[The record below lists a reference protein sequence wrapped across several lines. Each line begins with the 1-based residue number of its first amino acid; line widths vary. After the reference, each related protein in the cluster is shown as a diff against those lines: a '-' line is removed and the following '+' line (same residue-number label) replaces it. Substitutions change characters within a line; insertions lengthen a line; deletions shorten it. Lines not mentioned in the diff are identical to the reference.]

1 MRPQEQLQFQGSAQ
15 SRAFAPVPITST
27 VALDQANN
35 EKKQRSEDARF
46 EAYDRNLSNVASIQ
60 NNINSREVASL
71 AQFSETLSDYLVTE
85 AKKKNEADMEE
96 GVMQAYMDGISTEE
110 DLAFQIAEGYLKD
123 NDDQIQSIGDSA
135 QATGA
140 PFMGVQKIR
149 ELSGWKAYGYA
160 MGMAQ
165 NAGQGYGA
173 AMEQALA
180 EVPEDA
186 SAAEKAVYLSNAR
199 AQFMKQAGLIGM
211 NPALLNKYAFP
222 GMREADSVIMNKWR
236 KQEEDQIKSQYIDE
250 AQTVLGADPVGNFS
264 KAIDM
269 MVRGGIPR
277 GKARAEILGMLEST
291 EDIEAIGSSVS
302 WDGKLT
308 WEEKYPIEFRNARR
322 KANQQEIDNY
332 NLDKSQS
339 ALEGK
344 QWFDQMQEMWEK
356 EPPTDEELAAAER
369 YMSDNFDYVDSRLGE
384 RWKGRTTDAES
395 KEYYRSQFE
404 SLDRAGQ
411 LTEAMLNDPAVPSDV
426 RRSFLA
432 QAQTQ
437 DKARRETPEFKQYG
451 KELEET
457 LKRVAKQKG
466 LEPSAPG
473 LELAMARAQGDFQ
486 RYFTAA
492 LSGGA
497 PPSQAAADAFARVN
511 AEIQR
516 GVGDP
521 INKIGGTGVYAFNDI
536 DGFTGVIPQAF
547 SGNWQ
552 RHKANIDN
560 ILSAGSTTLDSHA
573 LIPEATLNEALKQIN
588 SPNYQYPAIAT
599 YISDRFGGKISPW
612 EVINRQLKARGLG
625 ELPLNPRLQSQVQG
639 IRPEMVRLLHY
650 KPSYNRVSRAYASA
664 GAFNPDVVP
673 KGYGSI
679 VQQAAAKYG
688 IDPAILSGLL
698 EVESNFNPKARS
710 GAGAQGIAQIMPV
723 YHPGVNTWNANES
736 IMYAAKYLS
745 ELRGQLGS
753 MDEAIYAYNGGPGG
767 IRKSAENRA
776 YQPKVMRAAA
786 KYGYN
791 PGGSPWRNPALLNPR
806 VAYITGNIGPTS
818 TGEHLDV
825 KQVGGGNFSSGAL
838 DRFVEIDDPQYG
850 RVPLSRVGVTGDQAS
865 HRRRGSHGIDY
876 GTASGSKVYLKG
888 GARVVGSTPTEH
900 GDKLTIQLPN
910 GQKYTFLH
918 GRSA

>member
-1 MRPQEQLQFQGSAQ
+1 
-15 SRAFAPVPITST
+15 
-27 VALDQANN
+27 
-35 EKKQRSEDARF
+35 
-46 EAYDRNLSNVASIQ
+46 
-60 NNINSREVASL
+60 
-71 AQFSETLSDYLVTE
+71 
-85 AKKKNEADMEE
+85 MEE

-110 DLAFQIAEGYLKD
+110 NLAFEIAEGYLKD
-123 NDDQIQSIGDSA
+123 NDDQIQGIGDSA

-165 NAGQGYGA
+165 NAGHGYGA

-180 EVPEDA
+180 DVPEDI

-199 AQFMKQAGLIGM
+199 AQFMRQAGLLGM

-236 KQEEDQIKSQYIDE
+236 KQEEDTIKAQYIDE

-291 EDIEAIGSSVS
+291 EDINAVGSSIS
-302 WDGKLT
+302 WDGRLT

-332 NLDKSQS
+332 NLDKAQS

-344 QWFDQMQEMWEK
+344 QWFDQLQEMWEQ

-384 RWKGRTTDAES
+384 RWKSRTTDAES
-395 KEYYRSQFE
+395 KEYYRDQFDALE
-404 SLDRAGQ
+404 RAGQ

-432 QAQTQ
+432 QAQAQ
-437 DKARRETPEFKQYG
+437 DKARRDTPEFKQYT

-457 LKRVAKQKG
+457 LKRNAKQEG
-466 LEPSAPG
+466 LQPSVAG
-473 LELAMARAQGDFQ
+473 LELAIARAQGDFQ
-486 RYFTAA
+486 RHFTAA
-492 LSGGA
+492 LQGGA
-497 PPSQAAADAFARVN
+497 SASQAAANAFALVN

-521 INKIGGTGVYAFNDI
+521 INKIAGTGVYAFDDT
-536 DGFTGVIPQAF
+536 DGFTGVIPKAF
-547 SGNWQ
+547 QGNWQ

-560 ILSAGSTTLDSHA
+560 ILSAGSTTIDTHA
-573 LIPEATLNEALKQIN
+573 LIPEATLKEALKGIN

-625 ELPLNPRLQSQVQG
+625 ELPTNPNLQPSTQG
-639 IRPEMVRLLHY
+639 IRPEMMRLLHY
-650 KPSYNRVSRAYASA
+650 RPSYNRVTRAYESA
-664 GAFNPDVVP
+664 GSLDTAAVP
-673 KGYGSI
+673 FSG
-679 VQQAAAKYG
+679 V
-688 IDPAILSGLL
+688 LSLL
-698 EVESNFNPKARS
+698 RS
-710 GAGAQGIAQIMPV
+710 GEGGWDSANRGRAGDTPGGVAGLSRKTLGQWKQLQAQGYFALGAYQFIPE
-723 YHPGVNTWNANES
+723 TLRL
-736 IMYAAKYLS
+736 AAGEAGINDSTVMTPAVQDRLAVQLMIGSKRPRLAAY
-745 ELRGQLGS
+745 LRGQNDDIGAALDDLALEWASVHTARGGTAYAGIGGNAASISRNSAAQQLQRAKQLFLSGS
-753 MDEAIYAYNGGPGG
+753 GG
-767 IRKSAENRA
+767 SNT
-776 YQPKVMRAAA
+776 
-786 KYGYN
+786 
-791 PGGSPWRNPALLNPR
+791 SPWRNPALLNPR
-806 VAYITGNIGPTS
+806 VAYITGNIGPGS
-818 TGEHLDV
+818 TGPHLDV
-825 KQVGGGNFSSGAL
+825 KRTDRGRFSENAL
-838 DRFVEIDDPQYG
+838 DRYVEIDDPQFG
-850 RVPLSRVGVTGDQAS
+850 RISPGDL
-865 HRRRGSHGIDY
+865 RRKLPGRGDDFDGHVARNSHGIDY
-876 GTASGSKVYLKG
+876 PTASGSRVYLKG
-888 GARVVGSTPTEH
+888 GAKVIAAHDS
-900 GDKLTIQLPN
+900 GDGNGDLVTIQLPN

-918 GRSA
+918 GRKA